1 MKKTLLLALAISATS
16 FAASAGEI
24 NYNSVEFGYA
34 QTQLDTGTTMNDK
47 SLQDMRPKGYY
58 LKGSVELG
66 ESPFYL
72 FGGYGQGNDTTTAHV
87 ANERVRINA
96 KQRSYDVGL
105 GVHYGLNE
113 KTDLLVETSYISD
126 RISVDRKGVH
136 ERVSGEAVRFAVGV
150 DGMMTDKLE
159 GWAKVN
165 YTQGELTSGEFGAE
179 LGAQYSFT
187 KTWGIVGQYNYGR
200 DASGYQVGV
209 RASF

>member
-24 NYNSVEFGYA
+24 SYNSVEFGYA
-34 QTQLDTGTTMNDK
+34 QTQLDTDTTRNDK

-72 FGGYGQGNDTTTAHV
+72 FGGYGQGNDTATAHV
-87 ANERVRINA
+87 ATDRVSINA
-96 KQRSYDVGL
+96 KQRSYEAGV

-113 KTDLLVETSYISD
+113 KTDLLLETSYVSD
-126 RISVDRKGVH
+126 RVSIDRKGIH
-136 ERVSGEAVRFAVGV
+136 KRINGEAVRFAVGV

-159 GWAKVN
+159 GWAKAN
-165 YTQGELTSGEFGAE
+165 YTQGELTSAQFGAE
-179 LGAQYSFT
+179 LGAQYYFT
-187 KTWGIVGQYNYGR
+187 KTWGIVGQYNYSR
-200 DASGYQVGV
+200 DSSGYQVGV
-209 RASF
+209 RANF